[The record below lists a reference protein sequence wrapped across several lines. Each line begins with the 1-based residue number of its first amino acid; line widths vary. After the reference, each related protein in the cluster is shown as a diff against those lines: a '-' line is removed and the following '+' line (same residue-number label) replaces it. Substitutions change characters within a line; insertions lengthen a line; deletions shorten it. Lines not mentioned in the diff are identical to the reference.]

1 MFRSRIE
8 WYDRVLR
15 GYPIPYESQVVE
27 SHLGPTHVIASG
39 ARDAKPLV
47 LLHGAN
53 DTALGWNRQVATLSA
68 HFRVY
73 AIDLPGYPGKS
84 VARRLSSY
92 GSGTGDWLAQTLE
105 GLKVQKAD
113 VVGLSLGGWV
123 ALKFAVRHPARVS
136 RLGLLVPMGIVRPR
150 LRTLLPYVLWSV
162 LPSRWGR
169 DRLKRT
175 MAAKPLDPTYMACL
189 AEATRHQN
197 RFTVAYPSLID
208 DESLRQLTMPV
219 LLVVGASDF
228 FCDPTAVIERV
239 RRIIPGAR
247 IEQLSEC
254 NHLLLNDQP
263 ALTMEAILAFFG
275 VESLSV
281 V

>member
-1 MFRSRIE
+1 MFRSRFE
-8 WYDRVLR
+8 WYDRVLQR
-15 GYPIPYESQVVE
+15 YPIPYESQVVATN
-27 SHLGPTHVIASG
+27 LGPTHVLASG
-39 ARDAKPLV
+39 PRDAQPLV
-47 LLHGAN
+47 LIHGGN
-53 DTALGWNRQVATLSA
+53 DTALGWINQVGTLSA

-92 GSGTGDWLAQTLE
+92 GSGTADWLAQTLD
-105 GLKVQKAD
+105 GLKLQQANVI
-113 VVGLSLGGWV
+113 GLSLGGWV
-123 ALKFAVRHPARVS
+123 ALKFAVRHPARIS
-136 RLGLLVPMGIVRPR
+136 RLGLLVPAGIVRPR
-150 LRTLLPYVLWSV
+150 LRTLLLCVLSSV
-162 LPSRWGR
+162 LPSRWGW
-169 DRLKRT
+169 DRLKRAI
-175 MAAKPLDPTYMACL
+175 AAKPLDPTYMACL
-189 AEATRHQN
+189 AEASRHQN

-239 RRIIPGAR
+239 RRTIPGAR

-275 VESLSV
+275 VESLRV
-281 V
+281 M